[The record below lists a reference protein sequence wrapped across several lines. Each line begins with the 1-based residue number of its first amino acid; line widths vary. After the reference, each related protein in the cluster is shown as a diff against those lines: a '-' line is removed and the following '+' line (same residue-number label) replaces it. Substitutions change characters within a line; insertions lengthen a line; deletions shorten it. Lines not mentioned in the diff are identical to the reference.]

1 MTKTELKT
9 NWEKVLVI
17 LQESM
22 DRLLVDSY
30 YRPMKPIKISERDQK
45 ITFLTDISAAYH
57 QVTINRHLKE
67 LTDAIEQVFGKPYEV
82 VVTDEEPEEEE
93 TGSVQTE
100 IENFDPKYTF
110 ESFVPGN
117 NSRLAYMASYAV
129 AEAFEK
135 KFNPL
140 FIYGGSGL
148 GKTHLLHSI
157 GLFVRRNRP
166 RKKVL
171 YVSSETFTNEY
182 IQSVRRE
189 RDGMMDEFRKKYR
202 SLDYLLFDDVQF
214 LANKTE
220 TQTELFNTFEA
231 LYNAGKQIVFTSD
244 RPPKDLGDIPDR
256 LISRF
261 SWGLIADIQPPEY
274 ETRLAILENKA
285 ILEDLDIKDPDLHD
299 ALDLIA
305 QSIQNNIR
313 ELESAFTR
321 VLTFSRL
328 SNARIT
334 KSFAKEV
341 LSEIYDTKARDVGP
355 DDIKKAVASY
365 FSIKVSD
372 LESPA
377 RVRSIAYP
385 RHIAIYL
392 VRNMLGYSLPDTG
405 KQFGDRDHTTVMN
418 SLKKIQ
424 ADLMKNK
431 ELQSTIDKIK
441 QSLE

>member
-1 MTKTELKT
+1 
-9 NWEKVLVI
+9 
-17 LQESM
+17 
-22 DRLLVDSY
+22 
-30 YRPMKPIKISERDQK
+30 
-45 ITFLTDISAAYH
+45 
-57 QVTINRHLKE
+57 
-67 LTDAIEQVFGKPYEV
+67 
-82 VVTDEEPEEEE
+82 
-93 TGSVQTE
+93 
-100 IENFDPKYTF
+100 
-110 ESFVPGN
+110 
-117 NSRLAYMASYAV
+117 
-129 AEAFEK
+129 
-135 KFNPL
+135 
-140 FIYGGSGL
+140 
-148 GKTHLLHSI
+148 
-157 GLFVRRNRP
+157 
-166 RKKVL
+166 
-171 YVSSETFTNEY
+171 
-182 IQSVRRE
+182 
-189 RDGMMDEFRKKYR
+189 MMDEFRKKYR